1 MPDIDE
7 VKSAR
12 SNLEAAIRDVIN
24 EFEADTGVQIS
35 WLHLDRGNETVA
47 SAGDKRQLESVSIEI
62 IL

>member
-12 SNLEAAIRDVIN
+12 NNLEAAIRDVIN

-35 WLHLDRGNETVA
+35 WLQLDRGREVA
-47 SAGDKRQLESVSIEI
+47 SVGEKRQLKAVNIEI
-62 IL
+62 VL